1 MLADP
6 IPGALDAPALI
17 TAMDTTVQPPAIIA
31 TNASFAVRTA
41 LFPFTFYAIFFT
53 TTVITVLPAVTITA
67 PSAKFTML
75 TDRSSCFT
83 ERTTTLTTSVLALA
97 DRTTLFTVL
106 FDT

>member
-1 MLADP
+1 MFAHP
-6 IPGALDAPALI
+6 ISCTLDAPALV
-17 TAMDTTVQPPAIIA
+17 TTVNTSVQPTAIIA

-41 LFPFTFYAIFFT
+41 LSPLTFHAIFFT

-75 TDRSSCFT
+75 TDRPSCFT
-83 ERTTTLTTSVLALA
+83 ECTTTLTTPMLTLA